1 MPLTPGTRLGSYD
14 IAARIGVGGMGEV
27 YRARDTNLGR
37 DVAIKVLPDLF
48 AHDPERLARFERE
61 AHVLASLNHPNIAVI
76 HDLKEVEGSKYLIL
90 ELVEGDTLA
99 ERIARGPLPLDEA
112 LDIALQIA
120 GALETAHERGI
131 VHRDLKP
138 ANVKVTPEGRVKV
151 LDFGLAKIYESP
163 NTSPDV
169 SHSPTLSAMHTG
181 GGMILGTAAYMSP
194 EQARGRTVDRRGDI
208 WAFGCVLFEMLTGRQ
223 TFPSEETVS
232 DTLAGILKEEPGWN
246 ALPNDTPSKIRT
258 LLERC
263 LRKDVRRRLPD
274 IAEARIEI
282 EEARIEPRLA
292 AREPIVVQRRRYAW
306 PAVAVVSLLAAAA
319 LAVWIVLAPSP
330 EADVVR
336 FDVFAPEGA
345 IPLVIDGRKI
355 EVGEPLSPD
364 GRTLAFVASTA
375 GKRVIWVRSLD
386 STTARPLPGT
396 EDAGRPVWS
405 PDSQYIAFVAQGRLR
420 KVAAAGGPPSQIS
433 NEAGRDLA
441 WGAANVILT
450 GGQGKPLL
458 VVPAAG
464 GQPTPVTELG
474 AKETTHD
481 YPAFL
486 PDGRHFI
493 YMARHG
499 GADPEEDWDLFV
511 GSLDSKERKLLP
523 GIHAAVRYSPT
534 GHLLFIRD
542 GTLMAHPFNLNRLEL
557 TGEAFLV
564 AEAVAFGPRARA
576 RHPRPGRRERLD
588 QPVRV
593 RHGRRFR
600 AGLVA
605 GRANDRVCLESRP
618 RWKRRSAQHRR
629 WQPLLARGRRRRS
642 GQVAVQDRC
651 RENPSRLVARRPLSR
666 LHIAQRRVGA
676 PVASVRRPKASA
688 GSKGPVQRD
697 LLNPLNQ

>member
-1 MPLTPGTRLGSYD
+1 
-14 IAARIGVGGMGEV
+14 
-27 YRARDTNLGR
+27 
-37 DVAIKVLPDLF
+37 
-48 AHDPERLARFERE
+48 
-61 AHVLASLNHPNIAVI
+61 VLASLNHPNIAVI

-246 ALPNDTPSKIRT
+246 ALPNDTPPKIRT